1 MTQSP
6 TVRLLTEANADAVVT
21 TAATTPGAGLNA
33 ALNATFGPT
42 ADPMKAAFGLG
53 AADGAQTAVLF
64 GDSIVA
70 QCDDETVS
78 ATQGFYSQYSWTNW
92 ANTFLRYRIRVVKN
106 SGIGGN
112 TTTQMLAR
120 IDTDVKP
127 YASDWVIMDGGVN
140 DIFAAS
146 GITLATTI
154 ANLTA
159 IFDKITKNYGRK
171 VMMMLPTGSGYGNA
185 ASFTDLYRLHRWLKT
200 YAQQNRGIYLFDGHG
215 WYCDPADGMP
225 IASYTRPGDA
235 IPANNN
241 RGVHP
246 GYLGAA
252 KIGRALA
259 DAIEPHLHK
268 ASGLTT
274 STNADTL
281 NLIGNGLMTGN
292 VSGVATGWT
301 VQGAAGG
308 TAVGA
313 TATKVARS
321 DGKPGEAQQIVCTD
335 PTGARLFN
343 QNTDT
348 TKWATGDV
356 LYAEV
361 EFETDPDTA
370 GSYGLGMNLDFWNGL
385 GGVATIKKSSDDG
398 TLPAVDVFPRT
409 GVMRTPPKAVPA
421 GTARLQLFIN
431 VPKGTTRILSVNVR
445 KVDY

>member
-1 MTQSP
+1 
-6 TVRLLTEANADAVVT
+6 
-21 TAATTPGAGLNA
+21 
-33 ALNATFGPT
+33 
-42 ADPMKAAFGLG
+42 
-53 AADGAQTAVLF
+53 
-64 GDSIVA
+64 
-70 QCDDETVS
+70 
-78 ATQGFYSQYSWTNW
+78 
-92 ANTFLRYRIRVVKN
+92 
-106 SGIGGN
+106 
-112 TTTQMLAR
+112 
-120 IDTDVKP
+120 VKP

-146 GITLATTI
+146 GISLATTI
-154 ANLTA
+154 QNLTD
-159 IFDKITKNYGRK
+159 IFEKITRTYGRK

-200 YAQQNRGIYLFDGHG
+200 YAREHRGIYLFDGHG

-268 ASGLTT
+268 ASGLTA

-281 NLIGNGLMTGN
+281 NLISNGRMVGNTSGL
-292 VSGVATGWT
+292 ATGWT
-301 VQGAAGG
+301 LQGAGGG
-308 TAVGA
+308 TATGV
-313 TATKVARS
+313 TVSKVPRS
-321 DGKPGEAQQIVCTD
+321 DGKPGEAQQIVDAGTG
-335 PTGARLFN
+335 TGARLFN

-348 TKWATGDV
+348 TKWATGD
-356 LYAEV
+356 LIYAEV

-370 GSYGLGMNLDFWNGL
+370 GSYGFGINLDFWNGL
-385 GGVATIKKSSDDG
+385 GTTASIKKSSDDG
-398 TLPAVDVFPRT
+398 TLPAVDVYPRV
-409 GVMRTPPKAVPA
+409 GVIRTPAKAVPA
-421 GTARLQLFIN
+421 TTARLQLFIN
-431 VPKGTTRILSVNVR
+431 LPKGTTRILSVNVR